1 MFGDIDSWLAHIRDG
16 GILPERTFRVVCE
29 QIKEILI
36 DESNVQAVSAPVTIV
51 GKIHGHF
58 HDLLEIFEKGGQIPD
73 TRYIFLGNFVNRG
86 YNSVETIHLL
96 FCLKLK
102 YPNCITI
109 LRGCHETRHVSQVY
123 GLYDEIMRKYG
134 NANAWKYCTEV
145 FDYLGIAALVDGKI
159 LCLYGGLSPE
169 INNIDQISLIDRVQE
184 IPYEGARCDLAW
196 SKADEDI

>member
-1 MFGDIDSWLAHIRDG
+1 MLGDIDSWLAHIRDG
-16 GILPERTFRVVCE
+16 GILPEKKLRILCE
-29 QIKEILI
+29 QLKEILI

-58 HDLLEIFEKGGQIPD
+58 HDLLEIFERGGQIPD
-73 TRYIFLGNFVNRG
+73 TRYVFLGNFIDRG
-86 YNSVETIHLL
+86 YCSVETIHLL

-109 LRGCHETRHVSQVY
+109 LRGQHETRQASRIY
-123 GLYDEIMRKYG
+123 GFYDETLKKYG
-134 NANAWKYCTEV
+134 NYNPWKYCTDV

-169 INNIDQISLIDRVQE
+169 ITSID
-184 IPYEGARCDLAW
+184 
-196 SKADEDI
+196 